1 MKKWFIDDVFVR
13 DGKVYDRG
21 YYIREDGI
29 VEWTE
34 PVPNG
39 RTFEFPVSECFHP
52 AGALSIEPGD
62 PISIEDGEL
71 LGDYMEAVID
81 GIKIRDSGNVVTVYG
96 NWLEYYDEETEVLLD
111 TSPVEVVNGLLVD
124 INKEFVIFE
133 KEDDF
138 ELRILD
144 GLGNVIEALRG

>member
-34 PVPNG
+34 PIPNG

-52 AGALSIEPGD
+52 AGPLSIEPGD
-62 PISIEDGEL
+62 PISVEDGEL

-81 GIKIRDSGNVVTVYG
+81 GIKIRDNGNVVTVYG
-96 NWLEYYDEETEVLLD
+96 NWLEYYDEDEEVLLD
-111 TSPVEVVNGLLVD
+111 TAPIEVVNGLLVD
-124 INKEFVIFE
+124 INKDFVMFE